1 MFDVISPPI
10 PNPILARYFCLM
22 AERKRLTSAIA
33 SQQLLQRTEL
43 FLRHFTRFS
52 FCFFFFFSSCH
63 EKQKKNPTRL
73 SLERVSWVFFF
84 FGIYQL
90 AASRLLKNQ
99 KVLDA
104 DIDEE
109 FNEIN

>member
-1 MFDVISPPI
+1 
-10 PNPILARYFCLM
+10 M
-22 AERKRLTSAIA
+22 AERKRLTSPIA
-33 SQQLLQRTEL
+33 HAAAWSISAAPAENRIIPASLHKILLL
-43 FLRHFTRFS
+43 
-52 FCFFFFFSSCH
+52 FFFFFSSCH

-73 SLERVSWVFFF
+73 SLERVSWVFF
-84 FGIYQL
+84 GIYQL

-104 DIDEE
+104 DIDEK

>member
-1 MFDVISPPI
+1 MGI
-10 PNPILARYFCLM
+10 
-22 AERKRLTSAIA
+22 
-33 SQQLLQRTEL
+33 
-43 FLRHFTRFS
+43 
-52 FCFFFFFSSCH
+52 
-63 EKQKKNPTRL
+63 
-73 SLERVSWVFFF
+73 FF